1 MISLTNGGIT
11 SDPAHLRAKAFQAL
25 QRWARATAEDKD
37 QLTEILGPTE
47 DTPANR
53 KLLAKI
59 LRNLAG
65 PTPPTP

>member
-1 MISLTNGGIT
+1 MISLTNGGMT
-11 SDPAHLRAKAFQAL
+11 PDPRYLRARAL
-25 QRWARATAEDKD
+25 TWMRAAAEDPD
-37 QLTEILGPTE
+37 RLALILGPTE

-65 PTPPTP
+65 PTSDPLTE